1 MKEDERMDVYL
12 FDHGP
17 SVEVCQESLVA
28 RWDLFLSWTD
38 IRVKVVSG
46 KVRRIAEFLREFLQA
61 TLLRNHSM
69 EPRS

>member
-1 MKEDERMDVYL
+1 MDVYL

-28 RWDLFLSWTD
+28 RWDLFLSWAV
-38 IRVKVVSG
+38 IRVKVVFG
-46 KVRRIAEFLREFLQA
+46 KVHRIVESLCEFLQA